1 MRTLLSALLF
11 FCLAPLILGAE
22 DFYKLLNLDKT
33 ASDKDI
39 KKAYRTLSKK
49 FHPDKNPYVVARPF
63 HYLRLGGIP
72 INIFFLLLTF
82 YTTHKVPI
90 LPLPTHNLS

>member
-1 MRTLLSALLF
+1 MRALLSALLF

-49 FHPDKNPYVVARPF
+49 FHPDKNPYV
-63 HYLRLGGIP
+63 GGEFRFSFGLSLIP
-72 INIFFLLLTF
+72 HI
-82 YTTHKVPI
+82 
-90 LPLPTHNLS
+90 NLS

>member
-1 MRTLLSALLF
+1 MRALFSALLF

-63 HYLRLGGIP
+63 LFALHREGNLFFSLACLIYP
-72 INIFFLLLTF
+72 I
-82 YTTHKVPI
+82 
-90 LPLPTHNLS
+90 